1 MDYIYTVD
9 PTCDEPIMLIND
21 HIGMD
26 ATEGM
31 GVDGGQFQKELL
43 ALDGMDKKRIQVWIN
58 SPGGSV
64 MDGYNIYSAI
74 LKSKTKVDTY
84 CIGMAAS
91 IAGVIFQ
98 AGRDRIMSD
107 YGFLMYHNP
116 SGSTDGKVISM
127 MKDSIATMTARSGKD
142 ESDILKMM
150 NKETFI
156 NASEALEYG
165 LCDKIEASNE
175 HNKKRMS
182 ATSTNAYFKEANLVL
197 NSILNIKTEKIMT
210 MIKVTNKLGLN
221 PDANEDSI
229 VAQVEAIQNKAKSD
243 KESFEAKL
251 ADLKKQKDDLD
262 EEMDKLKASAK
273 SDKDAKDKA
282 EADVADMKKEKD
294 EAVDKAADE
303 EAKNVVNSYVKLG
316 KIKNEAESIAFWTA
330 IHKAD
335 PATAKKQL
343 DALPLNKI
351 GVNIINTA
359 NDQNADL
366 LTSVA
371 ARAMAEVRN
380 KLSVN

>member
-1 MDYIYTVD
+1 MEFIYTVD
-9 PTCDEPIMLIND
+9 PTCEEPIMLIND

-26 ATEGM
+26 ADEGM

-98 AGRDRIMSD
+98 AGRDRVMSD

-116 SGSTDGKVISM
+116 SGSTDSKVISY

-142 ESDILKMM
+142 EADILKMM

-156 NASEALEYG
+156 NAGEALEYG

-182 ATSTNAYFKEANLVL
+182 GVSTNAYFREAQLVL
-197 NSILNIKTEKIMT
+197 NSIIKPKDKIMT
-210 MIKVTNKLGLN
+210 MIKVTNKLNLN
-221 PDANEDSI
+221 PEANEDAI
-229 VAQVEAIQNKAKSD
+229 VSEITAIQNKAKSD
-243 KESFEAKL
+243 KESFDNKL
-251 ADLKKQKDDLD
+251 AELQKQKNDLD
-262 EEMDKLKASAK
+262 EEMNKLKAENKTAV
-273 SDKDAKDKA
+273 DAKDKA
-282 EADVADMKKEKD
+282 EADVANMQKEKTD
-294 EAVDKAADE
+294 AENALKDE

-343 DALPLNKI
+343 DALPLNKV
-351 GVNIINTA
+351 GVNIVNTA

-371 ARAMAEVRN
+371 ARAMADVRN
-380 KLSVN
+380 KLNVN